1 MLNTG
6 RLKRCLAAGVL
17 LAMLM
22 PLAATPA
29 QAVTRIAAA
38 SQLRFVMD
46 DIAQQYREQFPDNR
60 IDVQYGSSGR
70 FHAQIINGAPFD
82 VYLSAD
88 MEYPAEVAEAGFA
101 ASRVFPYAVG
111 RLAIWSNTVD
121 AESLTLSDLT
131 DPQFRRV
138 AIANPRH
145 APYGARAQE
154 ALMSAGV
161 WEAVEPRLVYGEN
174 ISGTLQ
180 LVQSGASEVGIV
192 ALALV
197 LSPEILVQGGYHL
210 IDDQLHQPLEQG
222 LVVTRRAAQNDVAWH
237 FARYIRGPEASKIFR
252 AYGYDLPAT
261 SP

>member
-6 RLKRCLAAGVL
+6 RLKRCLASGILLML
-17 LAMLM
+17 LAVT
-22 PLAATPA
+22 PALAA
-29 QAVTRIAAA
+29 TRIAAA

-46 DIAQQYREQFPDNR
+46 DIARQYREQYPDNR

-88 MEYPAEVAEAGFA
+88 MDYPAALAEAGFA
-101 ASRVFPYAVG
+101 ASRVVPYAVG
-111 RLAIWSNTVD
+111 RLALWSNTVD
-121 AESLTLSDLT
+121 AESLTLTDVS

-154 ALMSAGV
+154 ALMSVGV
-161 WEAVEPRLVYGEN
+161 WDAVEPRVVYGEN
-174 ISGTLQ
+174 MSGTLQ
-180 LVQSGASEVGIV
+180 LVQSGAAELGIV

-197 LSPEILVQGGYHL
+197 VNPEILAQGGYHL

-222 LVVTRRAAQNDVAWH
+222 LIVTRRAEQNDVAWH
-237 FARYIRGPEASKIFR
+237 FARYLRGPEATRLFK
-252 AYGYDLPAT
+252 AYGYDLPAN
-261 SP
+261 SPY

>member
-6 RLKRCLAAGVL
+6 RLKRSMAAGIL
-17 LAMLM
+17 LALLML
-22 PLAATPA
+22 LAVTPA

-88 MEYPAEVAEAGFA
+88 MEYPAAVVEAGFA

-121 AESLTLSDLT
+121 AESLTLTDLT

-145 APYGARAQE
+145 APYGARARE

-180 LVQSGASEVGIV
+180 LVQSGAAEVGIV

-197 LSPEILVQGGYHL
+197 LNPEILAQGGYRL

-222 LVVTRRAAQNDVAWH
+222 LVVTRRAEQNDVAWH
-237 FARYIRGPEASKIFR
+237 FARYVRGPEASEIFR

>member
-6 RLKRCLAAGVL
+6 RLRRSLAAGVL
-17 LAMLM
+17 LALL
-22 PLAATPA
+22 LALAPA

-38 SQLRFVMD
+38 SQLRFVME
-46 DIAQQYREQFPDNR
+46 DIARQYREQFPDNS

-88 MEYPAEVAEAGFA
+88 MHYPAALAEAGFA

-111 RLAIWSNTVD
+111 RLALWSNTVD
-121 AESLTLSDLT
+121 AQTLTLTDLSDS
-131 DPQFRRV
+131 QFRRV

-154 ALMSAGV
+154 ALMSVGV
-161 WEAVEPRLVYGEN
+161 WDAVEPRVVFGEN
-174 ISGTLQ
+174 MSGTLQ
-180 LVQSGASEVGIV
+180 LVQSGAAELGIV

-197 LSPEILVQGGYHL
+197 LNPEILAQGGTIWLMISFTSHWN
-210 IDDQLHQPLEQG
+210 
-222 LVVTRRAAQNDVAWH
+222 RAW
-237 FARYIRGPEASKIFR
+237 
-252 AYGYDLPAT
+252 L
-261 SP
+261 